1 MYKIKLAIRYI
12 LGRRI
17 SWLAVA
23 AVALCVFMVVVVM
36 TVLSGLVTS
45 FKEKN
50 HRFTGDCIVSTP
62 SLVGFPYYQE
72 FMGKLEQAGFVGAS
86 TSVITNWAL
95 LSTGGASG
103 GGAAQAGCEIM
114 GIDPNR
120 HCQVTDFGEYI
131 YYHRGDCA
139 SMFKPGR
146 DPNRP
151 GIILGID
158 TGINKEL
165 IGGRSGLGDYVHF
178 TTPPRLEIAVSC
190 FPLSTKGALAKMG
203 TGAVNTKMFTYSDD
217 CHSGLADAD
226 TDMIYVP
233 FDDLQSLCGMDSGQ
247 KRTSAIYI
255 KLKPGVSLS
264 SANTQIAA
272 MWNDFA
278 KGYAAGP
285 YADLLKT
292 VRIQTWKEY
301 ARDRVAPL
309 EKEETMMTALF
320 CLVGVITV
328 FIIFVIFYM
337 IVNNKTKDIGI
348 LKSVGAD
355 NGDVLT
361 LFLNVAAIIGLAGSA
376 IGVAGGIAF
385 LTNINRIEAVLYA
398 RFGFQLWDRSMY
410 AIEAIPNRL
419 EPSMIA
425 IIVISAVAAC
435 LLGALLPAVQASRNE
450 PARILQVNQL

>member
-12 LGRRI
+12 LSRRI
-17 SWLAVA
+17 SWLAIA

-72 FMGKLEQAGFVGAS
+72 FMVKLDNSGLVESS
-86 TSVITNWAL
+86 TPVITNWAL
-95 LSTGGASG
+95 LSAGS
-103 GGAAQAGCEIM
+103 AAQAGMEIM

-120 HCQVTDFGEYI
+120 HCRVTDFGDYI
-131 YYHRGDCA
+131 YYHRGDCT
-139 SMFKPGR
+139 SMFRPGR

-158 TGINKEL
+158 TSINREL

-203 TGAVNTKMFTYSDD
+203 TGAVNTKMFIYSDD

-233 FDDLQSLCGMDSGQ
+233 FNDLQSLCGMDSGQ
-247 KRTSAIYI
+247 KRTSAIYV
-255 KLKPGVSLS
+255 KLKPGILLD
-264 SANTQIAA
+264 SANAQIAA
-272 MWNDFA
+272 LWNDFA
-278 KGYAAGP
+278 KDYAAGP

-320 CLVGVITV
+320 CLVGVITL

-376 IGVAGGIAF
+376 IGTACGIAF
-385 LTNINRIEAVLYA
+385 LDNINRIEAALYA

-410 AIEAIPNRL
+410 AIEAIPNHL
-419 EPSMIA
+419 ETSMIA
-425 IIVISAVAAC
+425 IIIISAVAAC
-435 LLGALLPAVQASRNE
+435 LLGAFIPAMQASRNE